1 MTLVISK
8 GITLAKG
15 FTWNETVWN
24 PSMITTALW
33 LDAADASTITES
45 SGAVSQWNDKSGNSR
60 HFTQASSAARPS
72 IDATGAR
79 NVLSFDGDDFL
90 IGSTDPIL
98 FSESARKFL
107 VCYVGNGSTGTFIS
121 QNINSTLA
129 SRQFQMLCSG
139 GAADNFGSILRGS
152 SSDRVQFKTVN
163 RSIHLFYWDG
173 SAGIERVNGTQFSF
187 TVGTAALETNAIIK
201 IGARSNGTTT
211 SEAFFLNGKIAETV
225 ARDSDTTLSDIQ
237 RIEGYLAHKWGLEAN
252 LPNDHPYKTV
262 GPTP

>member
-1 MTLVISK
+1 MSWL
-8 GITLAKG
+8 ITGSQKVN
-15 FTWNETVWN
+15 WD
-24 PSMITTALW
+24 PSLITTALW

-60 HFTQASSAARPS
+60 HFTQASSTARPS

-98 FSESARKFL
+98 FSESTRKFL

-129 SRQFQMLCSG
+129 SRQFQMLCAG
-139 GAADNFGSILRGS
+139 GAADIFGSILRGIAS
-152 SSDRVQFKTVN
+152 ERAQFETVN
-163 RSIHLFYWDG
+163 RSIHLVYWNG
-173 SAGIERVNGTQFSF
+173 SAGIERINGTQFTS
-187 TVGTAALETNAIIK
+187 TIGSAAIETNAIIK

-211 SEAFFLNGKIAETV
+211 SEAFFLNGKIAETI
-225 ARDSDTTLSDIQ
+225 AMDSDATLSDIQ
-237 RIEGYLAHKWGLEAN
+237 RIEGYLAHKWGLTAN
-252 LPNDHPYKTV
+252 LPETHPYKYQI
-262 GPTP
+262 PTPGA